1 MTTQPAHR
9 VLARSFNAVAAQYA
23 AARPGYP
30 GELFH
35 AVEEISGR
43 SFAGATVLD
52 VGAGTG
58 IATALIRARG
68 AHVTAVEPGAGMARQ
83 LRAGHP
89 DVPLV
94 RGDGDA
100 LPFAS
105 EVADFVTYAQAW
117 HWTDPAKSSPE
128 AARVLRPGGALA
140 LWWNVPD
147 TGVPWVREQEERLSR
162 AVPRYHDNGL
172 TGPAE
177 DILRSLGTR
186 LGMRTESR
194 VLPWTRTVALDTHL
208 AMLGSR
214 SYFAVLAPDAA
225 RRILDEE
232 RRALLAL
239 FPDGQV
245 VEPYKVDLTVAVKAR
260 RTKDRRAK
268 DRRAK
273 DRRTKDHRTRA

>member
-1 MTTQPAHR
+1 MTTQQSHR
-9 VLARSFNAVAAQYA
+9 ALAQSFDTVAAQYA

-30 GELFH
+30 GELFD

-43 SFAGATVLD
+43 PFAGATVLD

-68 AHVTAVEPGAGMARQ
+68 AHVTAVEPGAGMAAQ
-83 LRAGHP
+83 LRAGQP
-89 DVPLV
+89 EVPIV
-94 RGDGDA
+94 RADGDA

-105 EVADFVTYAQAW
+105 GVADFVTYAQAW
-117 HWTDPAKSSPE
+117 HWTDPVKSAPE

-147 TGVPWVREQEERLSR
+147 TGVAWVREQEDRLAR
-162 AVPRYHDNGL
+162 AVPRYHENGL
-172 TGPAE
+172 TSTAE
-177 DILRSLGTR
+177 DVLRSLGDR

-194 VLPWTRTVALDTHL
+194 VLHWTRTVALDTHL
-208 AMLGSR
+208 TMLGSR

-225 RRILDEE
+225 RRILDDE
-232 RRALLAL
+232 RRALLGL

-245 VEPYKVDLTVAVKAR
+245 VEPYTVELKVAVKTAAG
-260 RTKDRRAK
+260 D
-268 DRRAK
+268 
-273 DRRTKDHRTRA
+273 

>member
-9 VLARSFNAVAAQYA
+9 VLAQSFNTVAAQYA

-30 GELFH
+30 AELFD
-35 AVEEISGR
+35 AVEEITGR
-43 SFAGATVLD
+43 PFAGATVLD

-68 AHVTAVEPGAGMARQ
+68 ANVTAVEPGAGMAAQ
-83 LRAGHP
+83 LRAGQP
-89 DVPLV
+89 GVPLV

-105 EVADFVTYAQAW
+105 GVADYVTYAQAW
-117 HWTDPAKSSPE
+117 HWTDPAASVPE
-128 AARVLRPGGALA
+128 AVRVLRPGGALA

-147 TGVPWVREQEERLSR
+147 MSADWVREQEDRLAR
-162 AVPRYHDNGL
+162 VVPQYHENGL
-172 TGPAE
+172 TGTAQ
-177 DILRSLGTR
+177 DILRSLGPR
-186 LGMRTESR
+186 LGTRSANR
-194 VLPWTRTVALDTHL
+194 VLPWTRTVPMDTHL

-232 RRALLAL
+232 RRELLAL
-239 FPDGQV
+239 FPDGRV
-245 VEPYKVDLTVAVKAR
+245 AEPYKVDLTVAIKA
-260 RTKDRRAK
+260 
-268 DRRAK
+268 
-273 DRRTKDHRTRA
+273 

>member
-9 VLARSFNAVAAQYA
+9 VLARSFDTVAAQYA

-30 GELFH
+30 GELFD
-35 AVEEISGR
+35 AVEEIGGR
-43 SFAGATVLD
+43 PFAGATVLD

-58 IATALIRARG
+58 IATALMRARG
-68 AHVTAVEPGAGMARQ
+68 AHVTAVEPGSGMAAQ
-83 LRAGHP
+83 LRAGQP

-94 RGDGDA
+94 RADGDA

-105 EVADFVTYAQAW
+105 GVADFVTYAQAW

-147 TGVPWVREQEERLSR
+147 TGVAWVRDQEERLAR
-162 AVPRYHDNGL
+162 AVPRYHENGL
-172 TGPAE
+172 TGTAQ
-177 DILRSLGTR
+177 DILRSLGSR
-186 LGMRTESR
+186 LGMRTETR
-194 VLPWTRTVALDTHL
+194 VLRWSRTVPLDTHL
-208 AMLGSR
+208 TMLGSR
-214 SYFAVLAPDAA
+214 SYFAVLAPGAA
-225 RRILDEE
+225 RRILSDE

-245 VEPYKVDLTVAVKAR
+245 AEPYKVDLTVAVKR
-260 RTKDRRAK
+260 PDGR
-268 DRRAK
+268 
-273 DRRTKDHRTRA
+273 